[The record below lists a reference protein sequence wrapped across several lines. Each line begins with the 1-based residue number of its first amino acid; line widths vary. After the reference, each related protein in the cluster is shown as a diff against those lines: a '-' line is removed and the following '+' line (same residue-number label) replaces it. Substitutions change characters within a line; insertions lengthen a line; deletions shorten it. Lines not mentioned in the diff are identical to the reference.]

1 MGFQRFH
8 LPLALVAMVGLAGCI
23 DTPQAELPAGAS
35 AKYAK
40 VALVPGVS
48 DRVMATY
55 WSAALSDPKSTEDRM
70 GWNASAATADL
81 VRAQLAPRG
90 AKITVTDRPGS
101 AAAKGSDVV
110 LVLQQ
115 TPLNKLGQPYNPG
128 RDFFAL
134 GGGLFAIVA
143 VAGAEKTKDTAFQP
157 RFVLWV
163 RNPAANKAM
172 IGENACT
179 VGLTAALVNPATGE
193 KIGEG
198 VQFTGRETIPGDLSA
213 PDWAGLPR
221 AEKAKVITHCR
232 AALRSAVSQVLVKLD
247 LLK

>member
-1 MGFQRFH
+1 M
-8 LPLALVAMVGLAGCI
+8 
-23 DTPQAELPAGAS
+23 
-35 AKYAK
+35 
-40 VALVPGVS
+40 
-48 DRVMATY
+48 
-55 WSAALSDPKSTEDRM
+55 
-70 GWNASAATADL
+70 
-81 VRAQLAPRG
+81 
-90 AKITVTDRPGS
+90 
-101 AAAKGSDVV
+101 
-110 LVLQQ
+110 LQQ
-115 TPLNKLGQPYNPG
+115 TPLNKLGQPCDPG

-134 GGGLFAIVA
+134 GGGLFAIIA
-143 VAGAEKTKDTAFQP
+143 MAGAEQTKDTAFQP

-179 VGLTAALVNPATGE
+179 IGLTAALVNPATGE

-221 AEKAKVITHCR
+221 AEKAKVITRCR
-232 AALRSAVSQVLVKLD
+232 AALRSAVSQVLAKLD